1 MVAVPKASAPMAQ
14 AEPALY
20 TSSMPMARAA
30 TSSGA
35 LTPPCRLGGVT
46 ITRRPTPA
54 IWAGRPFIRTELT
67 NGVAPSVPPGT
78 YRPAE
83 STGRTSRPVMVPSS
97 RVSSQES
104 SSSRSWKVRMRSMAS
119 RRVARKASS
128 TSSSARA
135 NSASLTL
142 RLSTVRVGQSKRRP

>member
-1 MVAVPKASAPMAQ
+1 
-14 AEPALY
+14 
-20 TSSMPMARAA
+20 MPISRAA
-30 TSSGA
+30 TSRAG
-35 LTPPCRLGGVT
+35 LTRPSRFGGVT

-54 IWAGRPFIRTELT
+54 ICAGMPFISTELT
-67 NGVAPSVPPGT
+67 SGVDPSVPPGT

-104 SSSRSWKVRMRSMAS
+104 SSSRSWKRRTRSAAK
-119 RRVARKASS
+119 RRVARKSSS
-128 TSSSARA
+128 TSRSARA

-142 RLSTVRVGQSKRRP
+142 SVAAVMVGQSNRRQ